1 MTEENDRKKYDH
13 LKGLIGGKVK
23 TGNPIRDELIV
34 SDATLNLADLLKKRP
49 NIDFE
54 GKKMLTEEEGKAIFH
69 RGRKLRDAKESKSK
83 KSSKIETKEE

>member
-1 MTEENDRKKYDH
+1 MTEENDRKKYAH

-54 GKKMLTEEEGKAIFH
+54 P
-69 RGRKLRDAKESKSK
+69 
-83 KSSKIETKEE
+83 KEEVKEVKKIKKNSKEE

>member
-13 LKGLIGGKVK
+13 LKGLIGGSVK

-34 SDATLNLADLLKKRP
+34 SDATLNLADLLSKRP

-54 GKKMLTEEEGKAIFH
+54 PKEKVVEEVKEEVEVKEKKI
-69 RGRKLRDAKESKSK
+69 K